1 MKAISIFGR
10 VVNHLISH
18 LYFPNQIR
26 LGAGSLKELGEAV
39 QELQAS
45 HMFIVISLSVKK
57 QVGDAVRKIARD
69 AGLKATFFS
78 DYKGEP
84 NTHHV
89 QKASRI
95 LIDSQADCVV
105 AIGGGSAIDL
115 AKAVAAAAKNPAVT
129 MESMKTLADVDRFPL
144 IAIPTTAGTGS
155 EVTKISVITDEK
167 TRVKINPGHPRLIPD
182 IAILDPALTV
192 SLPKPITAFTG
203 MDALAHA
210 MEAYVSTLANPISD
224 VLALEAMS
232 LIGTYL
238 PAVYEKPDDLE
249 AREKMLLASSLAGI
263 AFSNASTNLAHAA
276 ARPLGARFHIPHGL
290 SVALVLPYV
299 MEFGLDVNQER
310 YQNVARALD
319 QTGQNQRAEDA
330 VAIVKKLNQVFN
342 LYELGKSFMHKQ
354 ELVQAIPQ
362 LVRDAL
368 SGNGIQTNRKLPNE
382 DDVTEVYARLIEDLF

>member
-1 MKAISIFGR
+1 MT
-10 VVNHLISH
+10 SH
-18 LYFPNQIR
+18 FYFPNQIR

-39 QELQAS
+39 KEFQAS
-45 HMFIVISLSVKK
+45 HMFVVISSSVRK
-57 QVGDAVRKIARD
+57 QVGDAVRKMARD
-69 AGLKATFFS
+69 AGLKVTFFS

-89 QKASRI
+89 QKASRG
-95 LIDSQADCVV
+95 LVDSQADCVV

-115 AKAVAAAAKNPAVT
+115 AKAVAVSAKNPAVT
-129 MESMKTLADVDRFPL
+129 IERMKTLADFDRFPL

-155 EVTKISVITDEK
+155 EVTKISVITHAE

-182 IAILDPALTV
+182 TAILDPELTV
-192 SLPKPITAFTG
+192 SLPQNLTAFTG

-210 MEAYVSTLANPISD
+210 MEAYVSTLANPMSD

-232 LIGTYL
+232 LIGKFF
-238 PAVYEKPDDLE
+238 PAVYENPDDLV

-310 YQNVARALD
+310 YQNIARVLD
-319 QTGQNQRAEDA
+319 QAGQDQRAEDA
-330 VAIVKKLNQVFN
+330 IAIVKKLNKDFH
-342 LYELGKSFMHKQ
+342 LYEHGKSFIQKQ

-368 SGNGIQTNRKLPNE
+368 SGNGIQTNRKLPDK
-382 DDVTEVYARLIEDLF
+382 DDVTEVYTKLTEDLF